1 MSEVNVDGIRY
12 FIAPAGGWDTLKA
25 TASAIRA
32 QLGNVH
38 AITTLLRPNQPDGFD
53 CLGRVWPDKKHPTT
67 FEFCEN
73 GAKAVSK

>member
-1 MSEVNVDGIRY
+1 MSEVNVDDLRD
-12 FIAPAGGWDTLKA
+12 FTAPASGWGASKA
-25 TASAIRA
+25 IASAIRA

-38 AITTLLRPNQPDGFD
+38 AVTPLLRPNQPDGFD
-53 CLGRVWPDKKHPTT
+53 CLGCVWPDKKHPST